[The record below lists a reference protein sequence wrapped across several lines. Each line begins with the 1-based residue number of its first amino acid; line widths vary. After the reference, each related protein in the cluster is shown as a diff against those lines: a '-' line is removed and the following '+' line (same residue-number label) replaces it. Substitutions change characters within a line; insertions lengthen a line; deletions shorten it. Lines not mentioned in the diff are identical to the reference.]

1 MAVETALDRVK
12 RILELIPYLHGRSE
26 RIADLAGE
34 FEVPVEIITRDLE
47 IAFMSGMPGYT
58 PDLLIEIALESDL
71 ASVQEPQSLDL
82 PPSMEVGQ
90 IVVLFLG
97 VKTLLS
103 FLDSSDPSREVAEKL
118 LRRIETLLRSDQVTA
133 VEMEVLEREKLIL
146 RSIHRDENLSFDYLP
161 LTGVR
166 SSSRLVR
173 PIEIYWRSGQPLVR
187 AYDIEAKGIRNFLIM
202 RMSEIRSDLT
212 HADPDN
218 HVSSNFKE
226 PKLIHAVLSR
236 DALWW
241 TKRYAAF
248 ISEMELDS
256 QEGRVSL
263 TIEYWDEKWLVR
275 ILASISDLVLSVRGI
290 PELDVKMRE
299 YLEIAV

>member
-26 RIADLAGE
+26 KISELASD
-34 FEVPVEIITRDLE
+34 FEVPAEIITRDLE

-58 PDLLIEIALESDL
+58 PDLLIEVALESDL

-97 VKTLLS
+97 IKTLLS
-103 FLDSSDPSREVAEKL
+103 FIDSPDPSREVAEKL
-118 LRRIETLLRSDQVTA
+118 LRRIDTILKDDQVTA
-133 VEMEVLEREKLIL
+133 VEMEVSEKEKVIL
-146 RSIHRDENLSFDYLP
+146 RSIHREESLLFDYLP

-166 SSSRLVR
+166 ASSRLVR
-173 PIEIYWRSGQPLVR
+173 PIEIYWRSGQPLLR
-187 AYDIEAKGIRNFLIM
+187 AYDIEAKGVRNFFLT
-202 RMSEIRSDLT
+202 RMSEIRSDQSFEDVDRHL
-212 HADPDN
+212 
-218 HVSSNFKE
+218 SSNPEE
-226 PKLIHAVLSR
+226 PMLIQAVLSR
-236 DALWW
+236 DAHWW

-248 ISEMELDS
+248 ITEIDLDS
-256 QEGRVSL
+256 EEGSISL
-263 TIEYWDEKWLVR
+263 TMEYWDEIWLVR
-275 ILASISDLVLSVRGI
+275 TLASISDLVLSVRGI
-290 PELDVKMRE
+290 LELDAKIRE